1 MFVVGQIGIATKVIE
16 AIATSIGARVVVGGF
31 LGAGAGA
38 VAGRSRKAVEED
50 ALRDGLYGG
59 LVGLVCLIADSCLR

>member
-1 MFVVGQIGIATKVIE
+1 MFVVGQVSIATRVLE
-16 AIATSIGARVVVGGF
+16 AIATSIGAGVVVGGF

-38 VAGRSRKAVEED
+38 VAGRSRKAVEGD
-50 ALRDGLYGG
+50 SLRDGFYGG